1 MIVFNIVHNWFLHF
15 HNVVDNDWFLDN
27 LLDLDD
33 SRDFNALN
41 FDSGDDLRDSDYS
54 LMVEGDFNFSFNYFL
69 DLFDERSNS
78 VYDSFN
84 FSYLIDRDKFFP
96 YYLYLS
102 DLKYLLFNNNYL
114 LNNLWYFQNLLHI
127 VVNNDDL
134 LNNSVNDLDGNF
146 HLNVVL
152 FDNFELSVSNYFL
165 NNFLNFDNLGN
176 VDNSFNDFLG
186 VDWDLN
192 DSLNNSL
199 DWDNDLLYYLHFSHF
214 NDWFFNDSLHLYN
227 FSLHNDSLDDLF
239 DLHNLGHLNNSLNHF
254 LDVFGNLF
262 DDLHNSFDLNDLLH
276 NIIH

>member
-186 VDWDLN
+186 VDWDFN
-192 DSLNNSL
+192 NSFNNSL
-199 DWDNDLLYYLHFSHF
+199 DWDNNLLDDLYLSYFD
-214 NDWFFNDSLHLYN
+214 DWFL
-227 FSLHNDSLDDLF
+227 NDSLDFYNLSLYNNSFDNLFNFYNFGNFNNSLYHFFNVFRDLF
-239 DLHNLGHLNNSLNHF
+239 DYLY
-254 LDVFGNLF
+254 
-262 DDLHNSFDLNDLLH
+262 NSFDLNKLLH
-276 NIIH
+276 NVVN